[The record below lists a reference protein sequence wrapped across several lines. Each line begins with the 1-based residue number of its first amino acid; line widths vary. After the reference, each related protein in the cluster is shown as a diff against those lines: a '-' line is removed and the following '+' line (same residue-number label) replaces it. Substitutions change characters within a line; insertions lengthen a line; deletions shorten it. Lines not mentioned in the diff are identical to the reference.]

1 MSVTELLDK
10 SGVQYELSEHKP
22 TFSAQRLAAQ
32 EHESGKH
39 VAKPVLVKADGKN
52 IMCVLAA
59 NRKVDLRKLK
69 GQLGADSVEL
79 ASEEQLGG
87 IFTDCELGAEPPF
100 GNLYDLPTIMDK
112 DMEKDDH
119 ILFQSGSHVKAIR
132 MSMTDYRKLV
142 EPSVLDFSYHETA
155 NPQMRPPR

>member
-1 MSVTELLDK
+1 MSVKELLDK

-32 EHESGKH
+32 EHESGKY

-59 NRKVDLRKLK
+59 NHKVDLHKLK

-79 ASEEQLGG
+79 ASEEQLGE
-87 IFTDCELGAEPPF
+87 IFSDCELGAEPPF

-112 DMEKDDH
+112 GLEKDDH
-119 ILFQSGSHVKAIR
+119 ILFQAGSHKKAIR
-132 MSMTDYRKLV
+132 MSMADYRKLV
-142 EPSVLDFSYHETA
+142 EPRVLEFSYHETA
-155 NPQMRPPR
+155 GPQMGKPR

>member
-39 VAKPVLVKADGKN
+39 VAKPVIVKSDGKN

-59 NRKVDLRKLK
+59 NHKVDLRKLK

-79 ASEEQLGG
+79 ASEEQLGV
-87 IFTDCELGAEPPF
+87 IFSDCELGAEPPF
-100 GNLYDLPTIMDK
+100 GNLYDLPTIIDK
-112 DMEKDDH
+112 DLEKDVH
-119 ILFQSGSHVKAIR
+119 ILFQAGSHAKAIR
-132 MSMTDYRKLV
+132 MSMADYRNLV
-142 EPSVLDFSYHETA
+142 EPTVLDFSYHETSS
-155 NPQMRPPR
+155 PRMDTPR

>member
-32 EHESGKH
+32 EHESGKY
-39 VAKPVLVKADGKN
+39 VAKPVIVKTDGKN

-59 NRKVDLRKLK
+59 SRKVDLRKLK

-79 ASEEQLGG
+79 ASEEQLGE
-87 IFTDCELGAEPPF
+87 IFNDCELGAEPPF

-112 DMEKDDH
+112 DLEKDDH
-119 ILFQSGSHVKAIR
+119 ILFQAGSHAKAIR
-132 MSMTDYRKLV
+132 MSMSDYRKLV
-142 EPSVLDFSYHETA
+142 EPRVLEFSYHETA
-155 NPQMRPPR
+155 GPQMGTPR